1 MNLIT
6 LCAIYK
12 GDTVTERG
20 LRTMSFEIPPNAGK
34 KPISVPI
41 TLLPSFAAQDTC
53 AAGRYAV
60 GTHML
65 INGRLYPHP
74 EDGKMYVVPTQP
86 LVSLNMGMNLNQIC
100 IAGSV
105 GYIGEQRRQDAFNF
119 GIMCQA
125 PPQKSIGH
133 TWQDSLGF
141 KVESWGDDA
150 ERMKKFLFVGRS
162 LSLGGTLRFESW
174 TDKDGN
180 QRKNYKVRVRSMQY
194 SFFGKNQNTEEIEKK
209 IDHEIK
215 DIVSKNNISVK
226 KPLPDDVPF

>member
-6 LCAIYK
+6 LAAVYK
-12 GDTVTERG
+12 GDAVTERG
-20 LRTMSFEIPPNAGK
+20 LRTMLFEIPPNGGK
-34 KPISVPI
+34 KPIAVPI

-53 AAGRYAV
+53 AAGRYAA

-86 LVSLNMGMNLNQIC
+86 LVSLNMGMNLNQVS

-105 GYIGEQRRQDAFNF
+105 GYIGEQRREDAFNF
-119 GIMCQA
+119 GLMCQA

-174 TDKDGN
+174 TDRDGN
-180 QRKNYKVRVRSMQY
+180 QRKNYKIRVRSMQY
-194 SFFGKNQNTEEIEKK
+194 SFFGKNQKNEEIEKK
-209 IDHEIK
+209 IDKEVKEIINTK
-215 DIVSKNNISVK
+215 SYVK
-226 KPLPDDVPF
+226 ENVADDVPF

>member
-20 LRTMSFEIPPNAGK
+20 LRTMSFEIPPNGGK

-74 EDGKMYVVPTQP
+74 EDGKMYVVPHSP
-86 LVSLNMGMNLNQIC
+86 L
-100 IAGSV
+100 
-105 GYIGEQRRQDAFNF
+105 
-119 GIMCQA
+119 
-125 PPQKSIGH
+125 
-133 TWQDSLGF
+133 
-141 KVESWGDDA
+141 
-150 ERMKKFLFVGRS
+150 
-162 LSLGGTLRFESW
+162 
-174 TDKDGN
+174 
-180 QRKNYKVRVRSMQY
+180 
-194 SFFGKNQNTEEIEKK
+194 
-209 IDHEIK
+209 
-215 DIVSKNNISVK
+215 
-226 KPLPDDVPF
+226 